1 MYTLLLRI
9 RYNKRMNKQLQQF
22 QGEIVL
28 VTGASRGI
36 GLAIAQA
43 FARNGARV
51 MINYHH
57 SKTQA
62 EEACTALR
70 AEGCETAIFSADIGD
85 TIAVEAMFAEIESL
99 WGEVSILVNNA
110 GIDLQ
115 ALVTDTTETDFDRV
129 LQTNLKGPFL
139 CTRRALSA
147 MLRKRKGNILFIG
160 SVFGSNGAANESIY
174 AASKGALAAFA
185 RSVAA
190 EVGSCGIRVNLIAPG
205 AICTDMLNAELDS
218 EEQGLL
224 AQNIALQRLGNP
236 EEIAAACLFL
246 ASPAAAYV
254 QGQIW
259 TIDGGWLS

>member
-9 RYNKRMNKQLQQF
+9 RYNKRMNKHLQQF
-22 QGEIVL
+22 QDEIVL

-36 GLAIAQA
+36 GLATAQA

-51 MINYHH
+51 MMNYHQ

-62 EEACTALR
+62 EAACAALR
-70 AEGCETAIFSADIGD
+70 AEGCDAAIFPADIGD
-85 TIAVEAMFAEIESL
+85 SAAVEAMFAEIELL

-115 ALVTDTTETDFDRV
+115 ALVTDTTETDFDQV

-139 CTRRALSA
+139 CTRRALPA
-147 MLRKRKGNILFIG
+147 MLRKRAGNILYIG
-160 SVFGSNGAANESIY
+160 SVFGSSGAANESIY
-174 AASKGALAAFA
+174 AASKGALVAFT
-185 RSVAA
+185 RSLAA

-205 AICTDMLNAELDS
+205 AICTDMLNAELDN

-236 EEIAAACLFL
+236 EEIATACLFL

-254 QGQIW
+254 QGQIL